1 MVASVLPPN
10 ATAQE
15 RGLELATARL
25 GELAVGIGSLWDP
38 ARCPA
43 ALLPWLA
50 WALSID
56 SWSPDWPEATKRQ
69 RIARAIEIQRHKGTL
84 SAVRAIVQIFG
95 GAIGIEEWWQQT
107 PRGTPHTFRL
117 TLQLG
122 LPGGLPPSPELIEDA
137 IGEIRRVK
145 PVRSHFDF
153 VLGID
158 ALVREGLKAV
168 ARPCVYARLNATAPA
183 IVGAA

>member
-1 MVASVLPPN
+1 MADSILPPN

-25 GELAVGIGSLWDP
+25 GDLPVGIRALWDP
-38 ARCPA
+38 ASCPA

-95 GAIGIEEWWQQT
+95 GAIAIEEWWQQA

-122 LPGGLPPSPELIEDA
+122 QPGGAPASPQLIEDV

-145 PVRSHFDF
+145 PVRSHFEF
-153 VLGID
+153 LLGID
-158 ALVREGLKAV
+158 ARAREGLKAV
-168 ARPCVYARLNATAPA
+168 ARPCVYARLSASVAG
-183 IVGAA
+183 VAA